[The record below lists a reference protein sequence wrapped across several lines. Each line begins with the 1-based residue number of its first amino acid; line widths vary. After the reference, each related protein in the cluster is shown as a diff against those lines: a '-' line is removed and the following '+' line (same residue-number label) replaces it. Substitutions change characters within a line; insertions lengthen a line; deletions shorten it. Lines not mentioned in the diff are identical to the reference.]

1 MKTILA
7 ILIFGFLIAGCENK
21 SNKVE
26 VVPNLEDMYN
36 SINDVDTP
44 PKETET
50 TSKEMNKDLEN
61 AAKSLYD
68 KNSEE
73 PMQFNIALRFY
84 LNEKGSIDK
93 IRDISKP
100 FHRLQSTSDSISVY
114 TDRQKLSDAIAERV
128 SNWKFDPAKI
138 KGTPVKC
145 WSDVKA
151 NILVNPDGTTKIEI
165 PDFLAGANMFNPGDK
180 YFVAVEEMPEPI
192 GGIAAIQK
200 NIKYPEIAKRAGIE
214 GRVYIQAFIDEN
226 GNVTRANVLKGIGAG
241 CDEAAMNAIKK
252 VKFIPGRQRGI
263 PVKVQVSVPVIFKLS
278 DNTVKEVK

>member
-36 SINDVDTP
+36 SISDVDTP

>member
-263 PVKVQVSVPVIFKLS
+263 PVKVQVVRLYSNFR
-278 DNTVKEVK
+278 